1 MLNLVRFFNLTPHK
15 HSNMK
20 NLTIIGL
27 VLLALS
33 ILLFYLTAN
42 NFTVNDLG
50 MPHIMGILGGIGI
63 GLIIGGMVG
72 YVSKGSAIKEDQRRK
87 EFAQLQKEKEELE
100 IQTAELARREQ
111 ELQNQNYNQRQNP
124 QI

>member
-1 MLNLVRFFNLTPHK
+1 
-15 HSNMK
+15 MK

-33 ILLFYLTAN
+33 LLLFYLTAN
-42 NFTVNDLG
+42 NFTINDLG

-72 YVSKGSAIKEDQRRK
+72 YVSKGSAIKEAQKKK
-87 EFAQLQKEKEELE
+87 EFKQLQKDKEDLE
-100 IQTAELARREQ
+100 IQAAEIARREA
-111 ELQNQNYNQRQNP
+111 ELRAQQTNNP

>member
-1 MLNLVRFFNLTPHK
+1 
-15 HSNMK
+15 MK

-33 ILLFYLTAN
+33 ILLFYLTAT
-42 NFTVNDLG
+42 NFTVNDIG

-72 YVSKGSAIKEDQRRK
+72 YVSKGSAIKEEQRRK
-87 EFAQLQKEKEELE
+87 EFKQLQKDKEDLEKQAAD
-100 IQTAELARREQ
+100 IARREA
-111 ELQNQNYNQRQNP
+111 ELRNHENQNP

>member
-1 MLNLVRFFNLTPHK
+1 
-15 HSNMK
+15 MK

-33 ILLFYLTAN
+33 VLLFYLTAN
-42 NFTVNDLG
+42 NFTINDLG
-50 MPHIMGILGGIGI
+50 MPHIMGIMGGIGV

-72 YVSKGSAIKEDQRRK
+72 YVSKGSAIKADQKKK
-87 EFAQLQKEKEELE
+87 EFKQLQKDKEELE
-100 IQTAELARREQ
+100 KQAAEIARREA
-111 ELQNQNYNQRQNP
+111 ELRAQNQNP